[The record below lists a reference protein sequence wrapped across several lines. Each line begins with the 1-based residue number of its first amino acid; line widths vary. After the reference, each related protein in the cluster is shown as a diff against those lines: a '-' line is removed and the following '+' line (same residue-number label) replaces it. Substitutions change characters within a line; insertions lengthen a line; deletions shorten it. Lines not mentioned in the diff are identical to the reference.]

1 MSPWHRGGTHPL
13 PLYPFRLSPMPK
25 RAGGRCE
32 LCGHFTWQL
41 QVGYYP
47 SQSLHYGAANN
58 TTDKAGMRLPASP
71 QVIIHLGKLPF
82 VLLRDDSGRGCAGAS
97 LGLFPEPTRE
107 AWRQTGLQKEAW
119 LAVGKWGPSL
129 AVPRAGC
136 VRSGR
141 CFVLSGSPVSHRPVE
156 GSGFKMKGV
165 WVCRWHG
172 KTFFFFGRFE
182 Q

>member
-1 MSPWHRGGTHPL
+1 
-13 PLYPFRLSPMPK
+13 MPNC
-25 RAGGRCE
+25 AGGRCD

-58 TTDKAGMRLPASP
+58 TTDKAGTLLPASL

-82 VLLRDDSGRGCAGAS
+82 VLLREDSGRGCAGDS
-97 LGLFPEPTRE
+97 LGLFSGSHKGSLETDRFAE
-107 AWRQTGLQKEAW
+107 GGLAGSGKTGFS
-119 LAVGKWGPSL
+119 P
-129 AVPRAGC
+129 VPQAGC

-141 CFVLSGSPVSHRPVE
+141 CFVLSGSPVSHLPGE

-172 KTFFFFGRFE
+172 ETFFFGQFE